1 MKTPYGGFMEEVV
14 SPVVHILQD
23 VDHALS
29 LGAGSLDVKL
39 QRLAVVVGCELMSV
53 GPALG

>member
-1 MKTPYGGFMEEVV
+1 MEEVV
-14 SPVVHILQD
+14 PPVVHILQD
-23 VDHALS
+23 VDDALS
-29 LGAGSLDVKL
+29 LRAGSLDVKL

>member
-14 SPVVHILQD
+14 PPVVHILQD
-23 VDHALS
+23 VDDALS
-29 LGAGSLDVKL
+29 LRAGSLDVKL